1 MEKNN
6 LFNFFKQKNISI
18 RLVNKKES
26 EEIISKMV
34 SIANGDKLHY
44 LWSNYRSDSFITRKK
59 VSCDP
64 DLYIKTL
71 SNIIFFNDMYFII
84 DKVCF
89 SDFDDDLVIE
99 LSKADLV
106 ELLHEFYWELD
117 EIYMFEPDR
126 SVFISINHNF
136 ELSLYG
142 DKRSDLCKK
151 ALEKL
156 TEISPCNE

>member
-1 MEKNN
+1 MKKNN
-6 LFNFFKQKNISI
+6 LFDFFKQENISF

-26 EEIISKMV
+26 EEIISKLI

-44 LWSNYRSDSFITRKK
+44 LWSNYKSDSFINRTKI
-59 VSCDP
+59 SCDP

-71 SNIIFFNDMYFII
+71 SNIIVFNEMYFII

-99 LSKADLV
+99 MSKAELV

-117 EIYMFEPDR
+117 EIYIFDTDC
-126 SVFISINHNF
+126 SIFISLNHNF

-142 DKRSDLCKK
+142 DKRSDICKK
-151 ALEKL
+151 VLEKL
-156 TEISPCNE
+156 NC